1 MTKVLF
7 LLSAVVMV
15 VAGFFIYQNKETFVA
30 TRLAAQENYNLITA
44 ELNKL
49 GKLAEEV
56 NQLKSQVATITTEAG
71 TEQQRLEQIN
81 IKMRNAEKDAAAAT
95 SELEKLQGKI
105 AEYRKQMDELPK
117 GVSPETI
124 NEDINKRKAILAE
137 NEAKL
142 VEVQKQAEQKEAE
155 IKRTQNELD
164 SIVRRIEERRK
175 AFDRNSLTATVAAVN
190 NDWGFVVISSGED
203 KGITEDTKLIVTR
216 GTQPIG
222 KLKIVSVEGNRTI
235 ANIIPESLRS
245 GLSIAPGDSVIL
257 ETLTQ

>member
-1 MTKVLF
+1 MTKVFF

-15 VAGFFIYQNKETFVA
+15 VAGFFIYQNKETFSA
-30 TRLAAQENYNLITA
+30 TRLATQENHNQITS
-44 ELNKL
+44 EMNKL

-56 NQLKSQVATITTEAG
+56 NQVKGQVASISSEAG
-71 TEQQRLEQIN
+71 TEQLRLEQIN
-81 IKMRNAEKDAAAAT
+81 IKMRAAEKEAANAT
-95 SELEKLQGKI
+95 AELEKLQGKI

-124 NEDINKRKAILAE
+124 NEDINKRKALLAE
-137 NEAKL
+137 NETKL
-142 VEVQKQAEQKEAE
+142 AEIQKQAEQKEAE
-155 IKRTQNELD
+155 IKRAQNELD
-164 SIVRRIEERRK
+164 SVVRRIEERRK
-175 AFDRNSLTATVAAVN
+175 SFDRNSMSATVAAVN

-216 GTQPIG
+216 GSQPIG

-235 ANIIPESLRS
+235 ANIIQESLRS
-245 GLSIAPGDSVIL
+245 GLSIAPGDKVIL